1 MRKILWIMP
10 NKEKKFSGI
19 FKYNKELIKIKT
31 KSCNVKT
38 LYAGDS
44 ELYFYTFMF
53 KFFLIPF
60 YLILNSHRFYTL
72 VLPEEG
78 YAFLRFFSFAKK
90 NIIIIHDYRKI
101 FSKNNVITLNERIKQ
116 FYLDINFIFIKK
128 FFKIIVP
135 SKFTKV
141 LISKNLFINQKKIL
155 IIPNIINF
163 ENKKPRYNS
172 KFRVLKNLRK
182 NSQIVLTITSNETR
196 KNLKQ
201 LNEIVK
207 KCKKINFIIVG
218 NLTDEF
224 NLNNV
229 FNFKN
234 ISDENLIYLF
244 KKSNT
249 YLDVSLFEGFG
260 RSLVEAQN
268 FKLSVICFKTTI
280 NKEILKNSAIFIKCN
295 SKFKNICKILKKNN
309 LTKNRNKYFKNS
321 KRFSSSNVQKNF
333 SKNLNEI

>member
-31 KSCNVKT
+31 KSCNIKT
-38 LYAGDS
+38 LYTGS
-44 ELYFYTFMF
+44 SKLYFHTFIF

-72 VLPEEG
+72 ILPEEG

-101 FSKNNVITLNERIKQ
+101 FSKNNNINLNERIKQ

-135 SKFTKV
+135 SKFTKE
-141 LISKNLFINQKKIL
+141 LISKNLFIDLKKIL

-163 ENKKPRYNS
+163 ENKKSKYNS
-172 KFRVLKNLRK
+172 KFRVLNNLKK
-182 NSQIVLTITSNETR
+182 NSKIVLTITSNETR

-207 KCKKINFIIVG
+207 KCKKMNFIIVG
-218 NLTDEF
+218 KLTDEF
-224 NLNNV
+224 NLKNV
-229 FNFKN
+229 FNFN
-234 ISDENLIYLF
+234 DISDENLIYLF
-244 KKSNT
+244 KKSNA

-260 RSLVEAQN
+260 RSMIEAQI
-268 FKLSVICFKTTI
+268 FKLSVICFETTI
-280 NKEILKNSAIFIKCN
+280 NKEILKNSAIFIKRN
-295 SKFKNICKILKKNN
+295 SKFQNICEILKKNN